1 MIEGELV
8 GFRGGKTRPWYIEL
22 HIYDNRLRIFGHAKI
37 LVNFILIHILSFS
50 SPLSSYDTIFQI
62 FSTHDRLS
70 LTFNCGESLI

>member
-50 SPLSSYDTIFQI
+50 SPLSSYDTIFYI

-70 LTFNCGESLI
+70 LTFNCSGSWI